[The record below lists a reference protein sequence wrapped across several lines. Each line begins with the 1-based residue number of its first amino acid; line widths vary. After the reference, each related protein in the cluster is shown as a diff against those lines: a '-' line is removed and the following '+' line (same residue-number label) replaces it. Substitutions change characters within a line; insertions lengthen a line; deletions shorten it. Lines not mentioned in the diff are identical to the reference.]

1 MEKMQTLLNEY
12 KFSFVWIGL
21 RSGKSLNWHWSLAQK
36 DSFKG
41 EMDDLIQRDE
51 TGGDCGTYKNGKFTA
66 SECTNK
72 FHAVC
77 FDEKGPQQYILTP
90 QKMNWRVAQ
99 EHCRRQHTD
108 LASVR
113 NKEENHALQ
122 EVVGDQKVWTG
133 LFRDP
138 WEWSDGS
145 DSSFRYWKTDMQIYN
160 DPSNKCTALND
171 DRFYIRACGFKLKF
185 LCTCE
190 KGLGRSVK
198 KIVKVRISSKDSG
211 LDLNDPAIKEDI
223 LKQIKQQMRGTNVT
237 SIQWRTNPDGR
248 VFVKEPEKKQR
259 SEL

>member
-1 MEKMQTLLNEY
+1 VKLNRY
-12 KFSFVWIGL
+12 HFQI
-21 RSGKSLNWHWSLAQK
+21 
-36 DSFKG
+36 
-41 EMDDLIQRDE
+41 
-51 TGGDCGTYKNGKFTA
+51 C
-66 SECTNK
+66 
-72 FHAVC
+72 
-77 FDEKGPQQYILTP
+77 YILTP

-190 KGLGRSVK
+190 KG
-198 KIVKVRISSKDSG
+198 
-211 LDLNDPAIKEDI
+211 
-223 LKQIKQQMRGTNVT
+223 TT
-237 SIQWRTNPDGR
+237 S
-248 VFVKEPEKKQR
+248 
-259 SEL
+259 

>member
-1 MEKMQTLLNEY
+1 MEKIHLLLLLSGLFALSGAIRYLKLFQINKTWIQARAYCRENCIDLATVEDMEKMQTLLNEY

-77 FDEKGPQQYILTP
+77 FDVICLFSCLEKGPQQYILTP

-190 KGLGRSVK
+190 KG
-198 KIVKVRISSKDSG
+198 
-211 LDLNDPAIKEDI
+211 
-223 LKQIKQQMRGTNVT
+223 TT
-237 SIQWRTNPDGR
+237 S
-248 VFVKEPEKKQR
+248 
-259 SEL
+259 